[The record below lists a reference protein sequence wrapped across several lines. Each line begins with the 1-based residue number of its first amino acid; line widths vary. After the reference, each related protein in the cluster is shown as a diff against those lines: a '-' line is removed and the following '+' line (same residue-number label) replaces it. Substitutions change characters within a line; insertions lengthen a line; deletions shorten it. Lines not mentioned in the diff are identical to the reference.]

1 VVKTAYEKLRPM
13 AKKHTEA
20 AIPRVAK
27 MIAKHDAVVPA
38 AAPAS

>member
-1 VVKTAYEKLRPM
+1 M

-27 MIAKHDAVVPA
+27 MIAKHEAS
-38 AAPAS
+38 APAVATPAT